1 MRKVN
6 RVGKYAISG
15 EVDDIELMTMVFELD
30 EKDKMIMWSE
40 GYIDYVI
47 EKLPVFARDILE
59 NRKEKWE
66 DTKAFYEKKLKE
78 IVNQDKFKKMLWGER
93 KEFALFVQE
102 QYPDYQA
109 LLFLIFDNNLKDD
122 DLRKFVYRRRFGAT
136 KKYLH

>member
-1 MRKVN
+1 MN

>member
-1 MRKVN
+1 MN
-6 RVGKYAISG
+6 RVGKYATSG

>member
-1 MRKVN
+1 MN
-6 RVGKYAISG
+6 RVGKYATSG

-78 IVNQDKFKKMLWGER
+78 IVNQDKFKQMLWGER